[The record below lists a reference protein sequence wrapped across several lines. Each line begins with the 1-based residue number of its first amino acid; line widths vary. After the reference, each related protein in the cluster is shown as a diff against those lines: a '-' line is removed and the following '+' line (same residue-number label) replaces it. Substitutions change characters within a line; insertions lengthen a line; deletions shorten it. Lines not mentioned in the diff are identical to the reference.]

1 MVRKQKQ
8 SGQSIVE
15 FAIILPF
22 LLLLIIGMVE
32 TAFALRSYLYVT
44 TACREGIR
52 FAARGR
58 YTDADTARWMLASG
72 GYTRL
77 NNQQVPFFRTTD
89 PEPNTGIIITRIPIQ
104 ANGNIGQQV
113 RYITGTITLV
123 SGDDVSTV
131 PLSEN
136 DSRVA
141 REVNIARHRDETIAI
156 NQQRVAQGYE
166 ALDNQVVV
174 VEVFYAHRTL
184 WNYEPLGFPRVL
196 NLYSRSVMRVVSD
209 ARQTQ

>member
-22 LLLLIIGMVE
+22 LVLLIIGMVE
-32 TAFALRSYLYVT
+32 TAFALRSYLYVN

-58 YTDADTARWMLASG
+58 YADEDAARWILASG
-72 GYTRL
+72 EYVTL
-77 NNQQVPFFRTTD
+77 NGQRVPFFRTTA

-104 ANGNIGQQV
+104 ANGTIGTIS
-113 RYITGTITLV
+113 RYLTGTITL
-123 SGDDVSTV
+123 SSTLETV
-131 PLSEN
+131 PISVG
-136 DSRVA
+136 DSRA
-141 REVNIARHRDETIAI
+141 GEVDIERHRNETIAI

-184 WNYEPLGFPRVL
+184 WNYEPLGLPRVL
-196 NLYSRSVMRVVSD
+196 TLYSRSVMRIVSD

>member
-1 MVRKQKQ
+1 MRRRKQ

-15 FAIILPF
+15 FAIVLPF
-22 LLLLIIGMVE
+22 LVLLIIGMVE
-32 TAFALRSYLYVT
+32 TAFALRSYLYVN

-58 YTDADTARWMLASG
+58 YTDVDAARWMLASG

-77 NNQQVPFFRTTD
+77 GQQQVPFFRTTE

-104 ANGNIGQQV
+104 ANGTIGQQI
-113 RYITGTITLV
+113 RYITGTITLIE
-123 SGDDVSTV
+123 GGNISTV
-131 PLSEN
+131 PISQN
-136 DSRVA
+136 YSRVST
-141 REVNIARHRDETIAI
+141 EVNIERHRNETIAI

-174 VEVFYAHRTL
+174 VEVFYAHRTI

-196 NLYSRSVMRVVSD
+196 NLYARSVMRVVSD

>member
-1 MVRKQKQ
+1 MMKKQR
-8 SGQSIVE
+8 GQSIVE

-32 TAFALRSYLYVT
+32 TAFALRSYLYVN

-52 FAARGR
+52 FASRGR
-58 YTDADTARWMLASG
+58 YTDVDTARWMLASG
-72 GYTRL
+72 GFTRL
-77 NNQQVPFFRTTD
+77 NNQQVPFFRTTA

-104 ANGNIGQQV
+104 ANGTIGAMS
-113 RYITGTITLV
+113 RYLTGTITL
-123 SGDDVSTV
+123 SGTLETV
-131 PLSEN
+131 PISPN
-136 DSRVA
+136 DSRVTQKVDL
-141 REVNIARHRDETIAI
+141 ERHRSETLAI

-166 ALDNQVVV
+166 ALDNQIVV

-184 WNYEPLGFPRVL
+184 WNYEPLGFSRVI

-209 ARQTQ
+209 ARQTH

>member
-1 MVRKQKQ
+1 MRKQKQ

-22 LLLLIIGMVE
+22 LILLIIGMVE
-32 TAFALRSYLYVT
+32 TAFALHSYLYVN

-52 FAARGR
+52 FASRGR
-58 YTDADTARWMLASG
+58 YTDADTARWMLAGG

-77 NNQQVPFFRTTD
+77 NAQQVPFFRTTA

-104 ANGNIGQQV
+104 ANGNIGPSSI
-113 RYITGTITLV
+113 YLTGTITL
-123 SGDDVSTV
+123 SNTEIV
-131 PLSEN
+131 PISLS
-136 DSRVA
+136 DSRA
-141 REVNIARHRDETIAI
+141 GEVDIERHRNETITI

-166 ALDNQVVV
+166 ALDNQIVI

-184 WNYEPLGFPRVL
+184 WNYQPLGFSRVL

-209 ARQTQ
+209 ARRSQ

>member
-1 MVRKQKQ
+1 MERKQKQ
-8 SGQSIVE
+8 SGQSVVE

-32 TAFALRSYLYVT
+32 TAFALRSYLYVN

-58 YTDADTARWMLASG
+58 YVDADTARWMLASG

-77 NNQQVPFFRTTD
+77 NNQQVPFFRTTN

-113 RYITGTITLV
+113 RDITGTITLA
-123 SGDDVSTV
+123 SGGNVSTV
-131 PLSEN
+131 PISEN
-136 DSRVA
+136 NSRSG
-141 REVNIARHRDETIAI
+141 EVNIERHRDETIAI

-166 ALDNQVVV
+166 ALDNQIVI